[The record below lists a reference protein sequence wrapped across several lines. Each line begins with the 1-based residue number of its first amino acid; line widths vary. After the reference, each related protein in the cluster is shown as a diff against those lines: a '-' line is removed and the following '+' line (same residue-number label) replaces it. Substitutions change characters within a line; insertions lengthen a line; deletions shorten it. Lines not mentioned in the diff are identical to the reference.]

1 MKKLIYCI
9 ISIILFLHTSNCSGY
24 KPIFASSK
32 LKFKI
37 EDYQIKGEKR
47 LGKIIYSKL
56 YNSSGLNAD
65 DPSLQSVTLTIE
77 VSKEKIPTVK
87 NNAGKILEYKISLDS
102 NIIVKNYLT
111 NDKILDKNFVSSLSY
126 KIQDQYSETIKQE
139 NITIN
144 NLINKI
150 YQDLVIQLSEKMLTE
165 W

>member
-87 NNAGKILEYKISLDS
+87 NNAGKILEYKINLKTVIVMNDFLTNKEILNQNYNYSASYDTQEQHSETVKLENINTANLVNKTYQNIILKIS
-102 NIIVKNYLT
+102 NIY
-111 NDKILDKNFVSSLSY
+111 SS
-126 KIQDQYSETIKQE
+126 Q
-139 NITIN
+139 
-144 NLINKI
+144 
-150 YQDLVIQLSEKMLTE
+150 
-165 W
+165 

>member
-87 NNAGKILEYKISLDS
+87 NNAGKILEYKINLKTVIVMNDFLTNKEILNQNYNYSASYDAQEQHSETVKLENINTANLVNKTYQNIILKIS
-102 NIIVKNYLT
+102 NIY
-111 NDKILDKNFVSSLSY
+111 SS
-126 KIQDQYSETIKQE
+126 Q
-139 NITIN
+139 
-144 NLINKI
+144 
-150 YQDLVIQLSEKMLTE
+150 
-165 W
+165 

>member
-77 VSKEKIPTVK
+77 VSREKIPTVK
-87 NNAGKILEYKISLDS
+87 NNAGKILEYKINLKTVIVMNDFLTNKEILNQNYNYSASYDAQEQHSETVKLENINTANLVNKTYQNIILKIS
-102 NIIVKNYLT
+102 NIY
-111 NDKILDKNFVSSLSY
+111 SS
-126 KIQDQYSETIKQE
+126 Q
-139 NITIN
+139 
-144 NLINKI
+144 
-150 YQDLVIQLSEKMLTE
+150 
-165 W
+165 

>member
-87 NNAGKILEYKISLDS
+87 NNAGKILEYKINLKTVIVMNDFLTNKEILNQNYNYSASYDAQEQHSETVKLENINTANLVIKTYQNIILKIS
-102 NIIVKNYLT
+102 NIY
-111 NDKILDKNFVSSLSY
+111 SS
-126 KIQDQYSETIKQE
+126 Q
-139 NITIN
+139 
-144 NLINKI
+144 
-150 YQDLVIQLSEKMLTE
+150 
-165 W
+165 